1 MKIWAAIPFF
11 ASDAAG
17 NGVYGSILISVT
29 TQAVPEVYALTQK
42 NTSYNFPASSVY
54 SAVQNATGSALAGI
68 QLLSLG
74 VVGEYIGKI
83 YAETKQRPRFIIEQV
98 LNNTEE

>member
-1 MKIWAAIPFF
+1 MLAVLCCDNHNVRQLRRSKQGLGA
-11 ASDAAG
+11 
-17 NGVYGSILISVT
+17 VEQVILR
-29 TQAVPEVYALTQK
+29 K
-42 NTSYNFPASSVY
+42 
-54 SAVQNATGSALAGI
+54 VQVFIGGI

-98 LNNTEE
+98 LNNTED